1 MVQQRSEETR
11 GKIIQAALEC
21 FSRAGYDA
29 TGVAEICTTA
39 GVSKG
44 AFYHHFPSK
53 EAVFIALLNQWLDGL
68 DARFAETRA
77 DAQGVP
83 EVLRAMARSA
93 RTVFTDAKGQLPL
106 YLEFWTQA
114 SREPGIWEKTVEP

>member
-1 MVQQRSEETR
+1 MMQQRSEETR
-11 GKIIQAALEC
+11 GKIIQAALAC

-53 EAVFIALLNQWLDGL
+53 EAVFIVLLNEWLAEL
-68 DARFAETRA
+68 DLRFAEIRA
-77 DAQGVP
+77 NAQNVP
-83 EVLRAMARSA
+83 EVLRAMAGAA
-93 RTVFTDAKGQLPL
+93 RMIFADAKGQLPL

-114 SREPGIWEKTVEP
+114 SREPGIWEKNR